1 MYSKDTILKHPL
13 AVRMFHYL
21 LVISFLPLAL
31 TGLILYFKPFSESV
45 MNLTMRIHI
54 AAGVLLTFG
63 ALSFLVIGYK
73 RVVLFLSRV
82 FSISKND
89 FKWFAVL
96 GGYPQKL
103 LLRKK
108 VPVPPMGKYNSGQK
122 LFGVFVL
129 IGGAILIFSGLA
141 LWAFP
146 HNLPRGT
153 VALLGHLHTI
163 TAWVLT
169 LFLCVHIF
177 LGIYMFDDFKAMF
190 LHGKIPYTEATE
202 MSPLWVQKE
211 IMPIAGHQGQ
221 EKS

>member
-1 MYSKDTILKHPL
+1 MHSKNMILKHPL
-13 AVRMFHYL
+13 SVRIFHYL
-21 LVISFLPLAL
+21 LVISFVPLAV
-31 TGLILYFKPFSESV
+31 TGLILYFKPFSEST
-45 MNLTMRIHI
+45 MNLTIRVHVI
-54 AAGVLLTFG
+54 AGILLTFD
-63 ALSFLVIGYK
+63 ALSFFMIGYK

-82 FSISKND
+82 FSISGND

-103 LLRKK
+103 LLHKK

-122 LFGVFVL
+122 LFGVCVF
-129 IGGAILIFSGLA
+129 IGGVILIFTGLA

-163 TAWVLT
+163 AAWALT

-190 LHGKIPYTEATE
+190 LHGKIPYEEAKE
-202 MSPLWVQKE
+202 MAPLWVEKE
-211 IMPIAGHQGQ
+211 IIPLP
-221 EKS
+221 KN